1 MKFVLPVAFLV
12 GASLLGAGSAM
23 AAPVSKTATA
33 TAQIL
38 LPLSVINSRSLDFGL
53 LSANSAGTATID
65 PTTDVLTTTGGI
77 VQAGGAPISA
87 KFTGTAGGLNLVFIR
102 VPTSV
107 TLTRVGGTETM
118 LVNQWV
124 IEGGAFRLFTART
137 AFDFRVGAKLNV
149 SATQFPGT
157 YSGTYNVDVIYF

>member
-1 MKFVLPVAFLV
+1 MKFVRPVAFLL
-12 GASLLGAGSAM
+12 GASLLGAGPAT

-38 LPLSVINSRSLDFGL
+38 LPLSVINKRSLDFGL

-77 VQAGGAPISA
+77 VRAGGAPVSA
-87 KFTGTAGGLNLVFIR
+87 QFTGTAGGLNLVFIR
-102 VPTSV
+102 VPTSIM
-107 TLTRVGGTETM
+107 LTRVGGTETM

-124 IEGGAFRLFTART
+124 IEGGALRLFTAKT
-137 AFDFRVGAKLNV
+137 AFDFRVGATLNV
-149 SATQFPGT
+149 AATQVEGT

>member
-107 TLTRVGGTETM
+107 ILTRVGGTETM

-137 AFDFRVGAKLNV
+137 AFDFRVGATLNV

-157 YSGTYNVDVIYF
+157 YGGTYNVDVIYF